1 MAAKAGLEI
10 MLDEKVEEQV
20 QRKEKIVREF
30 LDKEIKPL
38 LGDKQE
44 IRGIGLIFG
53 IEFADGK
60 LARKVLDKCFEKHL
74 IVELAGRKD
83 SVVKIM
89 PSLVIDDE
97 LLMKGLNIIK
107 ESVEEVL
114 GH

>member
-1 MAAKAGLEI
+1 M
-10 MLDEKVEEQV
+10 
-20 QRKEKIVREF
+20 
-30 LDKEIKPL
+30 
-38 LGDKQE
+38 
-44 IRGIGLIFG
+44 
-53 IEFADGK
+53 
-60 LARKVLDKCFEKHL
+60 
-74 IVELAGRKD
+74 ELAGRKD